1 MPAASLEDAADQA
14 YARLSIR
21 WTANTIQASFQAYII
36 ACAAVVNDATEKVR
50 TVGNWLIPMTAL
62 STELT
67 AEGGNPASQALFNK
81 CVDYVYRFN
90 MAASYANTLGNITGA
105 QATALLAA
113 YNAQI
118 F

>member
-1 MPAASLEDAADQA
+1 MPAANLEDAADQA
-14 YARLSIR
+14 YARLSLR
-21 WTANTIQASFQAYII
+21 WTANTIQASFQAYIV
-36 ACAAVVNDATEKVR
+36 ACSSVVNDATEKVR
-50 TVGNWLIPMTAL
+50 TVGNWLVPMTAL

-67 AEGGNPASQALFNK
+67 AEAANPASQALFNK

-90 MAASYANTLGNITGA
+90 MAAFYANVLGNITAA
-105 QATALLAA
+105 QAAALLAA